1 MKKFSASTTINAA
14 PEKVWQILTNA
25 SGYPAWDKS
34 MDRIEGWLALGE
46 KVKFFTRLSD
56 QAFPVTVT
64 AFEPARRL
72 VLTGGLPLGLFKS
85 ERTHSLAPTG
95 QGQTRFHT
103 EEIFSGLLLPIFG
116 RNVPDLTEN
125 FESFVAALKKQ
136 AEI

>member
-14 PEKVWQILTNA
+14 PEKVWQILIDV

-34 MDRIEGWLALGE
+34 MDHIEGQLTLGE

-85 ERTHSLAPTG
+85 ERTHSLTPTE
-95 QGQTRFHT
+95 QNQTQFQT
-103 EEIFSGLLLPIFG
+103 EEIFSGLLLPIIG
-116 RNVPDLTEN
+116 RNLPDLTAN
-125 FESFVAALKKQ
+125 FVGFLAALKQQ
-136 AEI
+136 AEL